1 MLKGAKLGIRTK
13 IVAGYIVI
21 IVCLGIVLI
30 MMSSRMNQLEQES
43 RYINDHDLEVH
54 NLTNMLEKHVLDM
67 ETGQR
72 GFVLTGEESY
82 LEPYNEAVSR
92 WESDYNELYA
102 LIAGNALQERNLQ
115 TIRAGIEKWISDAG
129 SPAIA
134 MKQRG
139 DDAALKSFFASDPG
153 KQEIDQLRQEMDTF
167 RTSEKSLTTARIEAA
182 AQSNERM
189 LTMMIAVWIILG
201 AISVAT
207 ALLISRQIVGTIRDV
222 SDTLLGIATGGNL
235 RTRIDVTSRD
245 EVGELGDAANQLLD
259 HVQYENWVKDQ
270 IAQAATRFQEATSVD
285 SLSAVLLT
293 KGNKW
298 FGAPYGV
305 AYHKSSEGEW
315 IKSASFAA
323 SETECE
329 LGTAR
334 LQQGEGLT
342 GQAIIERRLLE
353 LHPLPADYVRN
364 ISSGLGQAEL
374 QAMVA
379 APIIFEGRVIAA
391 VEFALLQ
398 PLTEQQ
404 KHLLQQLIDIF
415 AVTFHSVMTRM
426 EVEQLYRESQT
437 LNHELQVQSEE
448 LQVQSEEL
456 QAQTEELQMQTE
468 ELQMLNERLEQGKMT
483 AESTAIEL
491 DKYAQQLQVSSRY
504 KSEFL
509 ANMSHEL
516 RTPLNSML
524 ILSQILAEN
533 GNGNLTAKEQ
543 EYASI
548 IHSSGKDLLN
558 LINDILDLSKVE
570 AGKMQI
576 EINPISIEAMVEQM
590 ERSFRETAVQRE
602 LFFKVE
608 VEENVPELVY
618 SDEMRI
624 QQVLRNLLSNAFKF
638 TQTGGVT
645 LQVQKVNHVHTSSY
659 ESNQPMIAFS
669 VSDTGIG
676 VSAENREA
684 IFEAFRQADGATA
697 RKYGGTGLGLSIS
710 SQLANLLGGTIHL
723 ESKYGEG
730 SIFTFYIPCTVTDPY
745 SEHALFE
752 MNDSIHVN
760 RTVYMEEGTASS
772 ADSYEYTMS
781 SEQEMF
787 MSPSTSSS
795 RQQSAFAA
803 LGQEQNS
810 SDGQAAVSSDETDIL
825 SGKKILIVDDDIR
838 NVYALTSLL
847 ERHNMNIVISQ
858 NGRDALEILHMD
870 QHIDLILMDIMM
882 PELDGYETMKTVR
895 NLYGYSD
902 VPIIVLTAKAM
913 KEDREK
919 SVQAGATDYMSKPL
933 HMQEV
938 LQRVRYWLHQQAARS
953 SVRQ

>member
-1 MLKGAKLGIRTK
+1 MLKGAKFGIRTK

-21 IVCLGIVLI
+21 IVCLGIVLT
-30 MMSSRMNQLEQES
+30 MMSGRMNQLEQES

-72 GFVLTGEESY
+72 GFVLTGEDSY
-82 LEPYNEAVSR
+82 LEPYNQAVSQ

-102 LIAGNALQERNLQ
+102 LVAGNELQQSNLQ
-115 TIRAGIEKWISDAG
+115 TIRTGITNWINDAG
-129 SPAIA
+129 APAIA

-153 KQEIDQLRQEMDTF
+153 KQQIDQLRQEMDSF
-167 RTSEKSLTTARIEAA
+167 RNSEKALTSARIEAA

-189 LTMMIAVWIILG
+189 LAMMIAVWIVL
-201 AISVAT
+201 AIISIAT
-207 ALLISRQIVGTIRDV
+207 ALLIARQIVGTIRDV

-235 RTRIDVTSRD
+235 RTRIDVTTRD

-270 IAQAATRFQEATSVD
+270 IAQAATRFQEATDVD

-298 FGAPYGV
+298 FGTPYGV
-305 AYHKSSEGEW
+305 VYRRTAEGDW
-315 IKSASFAA
+315 IKAASFAA
-323 SETECE
+323 SASDAE
-329 LGTAR
+329 LGVAR

-342 GQAIIERRLLE
+342 GQAIVERRILE
-353 LHPLPADYVRN
+353 LHPLSDEYVRTIN
-364 ISSGLGQAEL
+364 SGLGHTGL
-374 QAMVA
+374 QAMIA

-391 VEFALLQ
+391 VEFALLE
-398 PLTEQQ
+398 PMTEKQ
-404 KHLLQQLIDIF
+404 KLLLEQLIEIF
-415 AVTFHSVMTRM
+415 AVTMHSVMTRM
-426 EVEQLYRESQT
+426 EVEQLYRESQSM
-437 LNHELQVQSEE
+437 NHELQVQSEE

-468 ELQMLNERLEQGKMT
+468 ELQMLNERLEQGKMA

-524 ILSQILAEN
+524 ILSQILSEN

-576 EINPISIEAMVEQM
+576 EINPISVEAMLEQM

-608 VEENVPELVY
+608 VEDNVPELVY

-645 LQVQKVNHVHTSSY
+645 LQVQKVNRVQTSSY
-659 ESNQPMIAFS
+659 ESSQPMLAFS

-676 VSAENREA
+676 ISAENREV

-730 SIFTFYIPCTVTDPY
+730 SIFTFYIPCMVTDPH
-745 SEHALFE
+745 SEHAIFE
-752 MNDSIHVN
+752 MNETLHVN
-760 RTVYMEEGTASS
+760 RTVFMEEGTVSS
-772 ADSYEYTMS
+772 ADSYEYTTS
-781 SEQEMF
+781 SEQGMF
-787 MSPSTSSS
+787 MQSSS
-795 RQQSAFAA
+795 RERSSFAA
-803 LGQEQNS
+803 LGQEAISEQDLS
-810 SDGQAAVSSDETDIL
+810 VQPGGTDIL
-825 SGKKILIVDDDIR
+825 NGRKILIVDDDIR
-838 NVYALTSLL
+838 NVYALTSML
-847 ERHNMNIVISQ
+847 ERYNMNIVISQ

-919 SVQAGATDYMSKPL
+919 SIQAGATDYMSKPL
-933 HMQEV
+933 HMQDV
-938 LQRVRYWLHQQAARS
+938 LQRVRYWLHQQVARS
-953 SVRQ
+953 SAR

>member
-1 MLKGAKLGIRTK
+1 MLKGAKFGIRTK

-21 IVCLGIVLI
+21 IVCLGIVLT
-30 MMSSRMNQLEQES
+30 MMSGRMNQLEQES

-82 LEPYNEAVSR
+82 LEPYNESVSR

-102 LIAGNALQERNLQ
+102 LVAGNQLQQNNLQ
-115 TIRAGIEKWISDAG
+115 TIRTGIETWIKDAG
-129 SPAIA
+129 TPAIT

-139 DDAALKSFFASDPG
+139 DTAGLKSFFASDPG
-153 KQEIDQLRQEMDTF
+153 KQQIDQLRQELDSF
-167 RTSEKSLTTARIEAA
+167 RNSEKALTSARIEAA

-189 LTMMIAVWIILG
+189 LTMMIGVWILL
-201 AISVAT
+201 AIISIAT
-207 ALLISRQIVGTIRDV
+207 ALLIARQIVGTIRDV

-270 IAQAATRFQEATSVD
+270 IAQAATRFQEATDVD

-298 FGAPYGV
+298 FGTPYGIV
-305 AYHKSSEGEW
+305 YRKTAEGYW
-315 IKSASFAA
+315 IKAASFAA
-323 SETECE
+323 SESDAE
-329 LGTAR
+329 LGASR

-342 GQAIIERRLLE
+342 GQSIIERRMLE
-353 LHPLPADYVRN
+353 LHPLSDEYVRTIN
-364 ISSGLGQAEL
+364 SGLGHTGL
-374 QAMVA
+374 QAMIA

-391 VEFALLQ
+391 VEFALLE
-398 PLTEQQ
+398 PMTDKQ

-415 AVTFHSVMTRM
+415 AVTLHSVMTRM
-426 EVEQLYRESQT
+426 EVEQLYRESQS
-437 LNHELQVQSEE
+437 LNHELQAQSEE

-468 ELQMLNERLEQGKMT
+468 ELQMLNERLEHGKMA
-483 AESTAIEL
+483 AESTAVEL

-524 ILSQILAEN
+524 ILSQILSEN

-576 EINPISIEAMVEQM
+576 EINPISIEAMLEQM

-645 LQVQKVNHVHTSSY
+645 LQVQKVNRVQTSSY
-659 ESNQPMIAFS
+659 ESSQPMLAFS

-676 VSAENREA
+676 ISAENRDV

-730 SIFTFYIPCTVTDPY
+730 SIFTFYIPCMVTDPH
-745 SEHALFE
+745 SEHAIFE
-752 MNDSIHVN
+752 MNEPLHMN
-760 RTVYMEEGTASS
+760 RTVFMEEGSVSS
-772 ADSYEYTMS
+772 ADGYEYNAS
-781 SEQEMF
+781 SEGDMF
-787 MSPSTSSS
+787 VQSS
-795 RQQSAFAA
+795 RERSSFAA
-803 LGQEQNS
+803 LGQESAAEQAQP
-810 SDGQAAVSSDETDIL
+810 GQPGGTDIL
-825 SGKKILIVDDDIR
+825 SGRKILIVDDDIR
-838 NVYALTSLL
+838 NVYALTSML
-847 ERHNMNIVISQ
+847 ERYNMNIVISQ

-870 QHIDLILMDIMM
+870 QNIDLILMDIMM

-919 SVQAGATDYMSKPL
+919 SIQAGATDYMSKPL
-933 HMQEV
+933 HMQDV
-938 LQRVRYWLHQQAARS
+938 LQRVRYWLHQQTARS
-953 SVRQ
+953 SAR

>member
-1 MLKGAKLGIRTK
+1 MLKGAKFGIRTK

-21 IVCLGIVLI
+21 IVCLGIVLT
-30 MMSSRMNQLEQES
+30 MMSGRMNQLEQES

-54 NLTNMLEKHVLDM
+54 NLTNVLEKHVLDM

-82 LEPYNEAVSR
+82 LEPYEEALSH
-92 WESDYNELYA
+92 WESDYNELYS
-102 LIAGNALQERNLQ
+102 LVGGNELQQRNLQ
-115 TIRAGIEKWISDAG
+115 TIRAGIANWIRDAG
-129 SPAIA
+129 APVIA
-134 MKQRG
+134 LKQRG
-139 DDAALKSFFASDPG
+139 DEAGIRRFYASDPG
-153 KQEIDQLRQEMDTF
+153 KQQMDQLRQEMDAF
-167 RTSEKSLTTARIEAA
+167 RSGEKALTNARIEAA
-182 AQSNERM
+182 AQGNERM
-189 LTMMIAVWIILG
+189 LVMMIAVWILLG
-201 AISVAT
+201 VISIII
-207 ALLISRQIVGTIRDV
+207 ALLIARQIVGTIRDV
-222 SDTLLGIATGGNL
+222 SDTLRGIATGGNL
-235 RTRIDVTSRD
+235 RTRLDVTSRD
-245 EVGELGDAANQLLD
+245 EVGELAEAANQLLD
-259 HVQYENWVKDQ
+259 HVQYDNWVKDQ
-270 IAQAATRFQEATSVD
+270 IAQAATRFQEATDVN
-285 SLSAVLLT
+285 SLCSVLLT

-298 FGAPYGV
+298 FGIPYGV
-305 AYHKSSEGEW
+305 TYLKSVEGDW

-323 SETECE
+323 SDTEAE
-329 LGTAR
+329 LGVIK

-342 GQAIIERRLLE
+342 GQAIMERRMLE
-353 LHPLPADYVRN
+353 LHPLPQGYVRT
-364 ISSGLGQAEL
+364 ICSGLGHAEL

-404 KHLLQQLIDIF
+404 KSLFQELLDIF
-415 AVTFHSVMTRM
+415 AVTMHSVMTRM
-426 EVEQLYRESQT
+426 EVEQLYRESQS

-468 ELQMLNERLEQGKMT
+468 ELQMLNERLEHGKMS

-524 ILSQILAEN
+524 ILSQILSEN

-576 EINPISIEAMVEQM
+576 EINPISVEAMVEQM
-590 ERSFRETAVQRE
+590 ERSFRETAAQRE
-602 LFFKVE
+602 LFFKVD
-608 VEENVPELVY
+608 VEDNVPELVY

-645 LQVQKVNHVHTSSY
+645 LQVQKVNHVQTNSY
-659 ESNQPMIAFS
+659 ESTQPMLAFS

-676 VSAENREA
+676 ITAENRDL

-730 SIFTFYIPCTVTDPY
+730 SIFTFYIPCMVTDPH
-745 SEHALFE
+745 SEHALFD
-752 MNDSIHVN
+752 MNESLHLN
-760 RTVYMEEGTASS
+760 RTVFMDEGTVSS
-772 ADSYEYTMS
+772 VDNYEYS
-781 SEQEMF
+781 GLSEPELFTNDQ
-787 MSPSTSSS
+787 SK
-795 RQQSAFAA
+795 RSAFAA
-803 LGQEQNS
+803 LGQQQTSFEPTLS
-810 SDGQAAVSSDETDIL
+810 SQPGGTDIL
-825 SGKKILIVDDDIR
+825 SDKKILIVDDDIR
-838 NVYALTSLL
+838 NVYALTSML
-847 ERHNMNIVISQ
+847 ERYNMNIVISQ

-895 NLYGYSD
+895 NLYGYSE

-933 HMQEV
+933 QMQEV

-953 SVRQ
+953 SAQPL

>member
-1 MLKGAKLGIRTK
+1 MLKGAKFGIRTK

-21 IVCLGIVLI
+21 IVCLGIVLT
-30 MMSSRMNQLEQES
+30 MMSGRMNQLEQES

-82 LEPYNEAVSR
+82 LEPYNQAVSQ

-102 LIAGNALQERNLQ
+102 LVSGNELQQNNLQ
-115 TIRAGIEKWISDAG
+115 TIRTGIASWIKEAGT
-129 SPAIA
+129 PAIT

-139 DDAALKSFFASDPG
+139 EDAALKSFFASDPG
-153 KQEIDQLRQEMDTF
+153 KQQIDQLRQEMDAF
-167 RTSEKSLTTARIEAA
+167 RNSEKALTTTRIEAA

-189 LTMMIAVWIILG
+189 LAMMIGVWILL
-201 AISVAT
+201 AVISIAT
-207 ALLISRQIVGTIRDV
+207 ALLIARQIVGTIRDV

-245 EVGELGDAANQLLD
+245 EVGELGEAANQLLD

-270 IAQAATRFQEATSVD
+270 IAQAATRFQEATDVD
-285 SLSAVLLT
+285 SLAAVLLT

-298 FGAPYGV
+298 FGTPYGV
-305 AYHKSSEGEW
+305 VYRRTAEGDW
-315 IKSASFAA
+315 LKSASFAA
-323 SETECE
+323 SDADAE
-329 LGTAR
+329 LGSAR

-342 GQAIIERRLLE
+342 GQAIIERRILQ
-353 LHPLPADYVRN
+353 LHPLSDEYVRT
-364 ISSGLGQAEL
+364 ISSGLGHTGL
-374 QAMVA
+374 KAMVA
-379 APIIFEGRVIAA
+379 APIIFEGRVIAV
-391 VEFALLQ
+391 VEFALLE
-398 PLTEQQ
+398 PMTDKQ

-415 AVTFHSVMTRM
+415 AVTMHSVMTRM
-426 EVEQLYRESQT
+426 EVEQLYRESQAM
-437 LNHELQVQSEE
+437 NHELQVQSEE

-468 ELQMLNERLEQGKMT
+468 ELQMLNERLEQGKMA

-524 ILSQILAEN
+524 ILSQILSEN

-576 EINPISIEAMVEQM
+576 EINPISIEAMLEQM
-590 ERSFRETAVQRE
+590 ERSFRETAAQRE

-645 LQVQKVNHVHTSSY
+645 LQVQKVNRVQTSSY
-659 ESNQPMIAFS
+659 ESSQPMLAFS

-676 VSAENREA
+676 ISAENREV

-730 SIFTFYIPCTVTDPY
+730 SIFTFYIPCMVTDPH
-745 SEHALFE
+745 SEHAIFE
-752 MNDSIHVN
+752 MNEPLHLN
-760 RTVYMEEGTASS
+760 RTVFMEEGTVSS
-772 ADSYEYTMS
+772 ADSYEYMNS
-781 SEQEMF
+781 SEQGAF
-787 MSPSTSSS
+787 TPSSS
-795 RQQSAFAA
+795 RERSSFAA
-803 LGQEQNS
+803 FGQEAAAE
-810 SDGQAAVSSDETDIL
+810 QALSVQPGGTDIL
-825 SGKKILIVDDDIR
+825 NGRKILIVDDDIR
-838 NVYALTSLL
+838 NVYALTSML
-847 ERHNMNIVISQ
+847 ERYNMNIVISQ

-919 SVQAGATDYMSKPL
+919 SIQAGATDYMSKPL
-933 HMQEV
+933 HMQDV
-938 LQRVRYWLHQQAARS
+938 LQRIRYWMHQQVERS
-953 SVRQ
+953 SVR

>member
-1 MLKGAKLGIRTK
+1 MPNGAKWSIRTK

-21 IVCLGIVLI
+21 IICLGVVLT
-30 MMSSRMNQLEQES
+30 MMSSRVNQLEEES

-54 NLTNMLEKHVLDM
+54 NLTNALEKHVLDM

-72 GFVLTGEESY
+72 GFALTGEESY
-82 LEPYNEAVSR
+82 LVPYNDAATQ
-92 WESDYNELYA
+92 WESDYNELLS
-102 LIAGNALQERNLQ
+102 LIAGNALQQSNLE
-115 TIRAGIEKWISDAG
+115 TIKTGIQGWINDAG
-129 SPAIA
+129 TPVIQ
-134 MKQRG
+134 MKRDG
-139 DDAALKSFFASDPG
+139 NTAGLTRFFASDPG
-153 KQEIDQLRQEMDTF
+153 KQQIDQLRTELDAF
-167 RTSEKSLTTARIEAA
+167 RTSEKALTTARIEATSA
-182 AQSNERM
+182 SNERLLM
-189 LTMMIAVWIILG
+189 MMISVWVLLGVVSILT
-201 AISVAT
+201 AIF
-207 ALLISRQIVGTIRDV
+207 ISRQIVRTINDVRDTV
-222 SDTLLGIATGGNL
+222 RGIATGGNL
-235 RTRIDVTSRD
+235 KTRIEIQSRD
-245 EVGELGDAANQLLD
+245 EVGELAEAANELLD

-270 IAQAATRFQEATSVD
+270 IAQAATRFQEAAD
-285 SLSAVLLT
+285 ADALAAILLT

-298 FGAPYGV
+298 FHAPYGI
-305 AYHKSSEGEW
+305 AYLQSNDGTWHRA
-315 IKSASFAA
+315 ASFAVDNKEA
-323 SETECE
+323 E
-329 LGTAR
+329 LGTEMI
-334 LQQGEGLT
+334 QQGRGLT
-342 GQAIIERRLLE
+342 GQCIAERRMLE

-364 ISSGLGQAEL
+364 VSSGLGQAEL

-379 APIIFEGRVIAA
+379 APVIFEGKVITV

-404 KHLLQQLIDIF
+404 KHLFQQLLDIF
-415 AVTFHSVMTRM
+415 AVTMNLVMTRM
-426 EVEQLYRESQT
+426 EVEQLYRDSQSM
-437 LNHELQVQSEE
+437 NHELQVQSEE

-468 ELQMLNERLEQGKMT
+468 ELQMLNERLEQGKMA

-533 GNGNLTAKEQ
+533 GSGNLAAKEQ

-570 AGKMQI
+570 AGKMQL
-576 EINPISIEAMVEQM
+576 EINPISVTAMVEQM
-590 ERSFRETAVQRE
+590 ERSFRETAALRD
-602 LFFKVE
+602 LYFKVE
-608 VEENVPELVY
+608 VDSKVPDLIY
-618 SDEMRI
+618 SDELRI

-645 LQVQKVNHVHTSSY
+645 LQVEKMNRIQNADY
-659 ESNQPMIAFS
+659 DNAQPMLAFS

-676 VSAENREA
+676 ISAENRDV

-710 SQLANLLGGTIHL
+710 SQLASLLGGTIHL
-723 ESKYGEG
+723 ESKLNEG
-730 SIFTFYIPCTVTDPY
+730 SIFTFYIPCMVTDPN
-745 SEHALFE
+745 SEHAMFE
-752 MNDSIHVN
+752 MNDSLPLN
-760 RTVYMEEGTASS
+760 RTLFVEEGTLSS
-772 ADSYEYTMS
+772 ADRLDSYM
-781 SEQEMF
+781 
-787 MSPSTSSS
+787 TSGERPLLHTDHTLSGAHAGLS
-795 RQQSAFAA
+795 ADDAAIAQS
-803 LGQEQNS
+803 
-810 SDGQAAVSSDETDIL
+810 QAPGTDIL
-825 SGKKILIVDDDIR
+825 NGKKILIVDDDIR
-838 NVYALTSLL
+838 NVYALTSML
-847 ERHNMNIVISQ
+847 ERYSMNIVISQ

-870 QHIDLILMDIMM
+870 QDIDLILMDIMM

-895 NLYGYSD
+895 NLYGYSE

-933 HMQEV
+933 QMQDV
-938 LQRVRYWLHQQAARS
+938 LQRVRYWLHQQATRYSAH
-953 SVRQ
+953 

>member
-1 MLKGAKLGIRTK
+1 MLKGAKFGIRTK

-21 IVCLGIVLI
+21 IVCLGIVLT
-30 MMSSRMNQLEQES
+30 MMSGRMNQLEQES

-72 GFVLTGEESY
+72 GFVITGEESY
-82 LEPYNEAVSR
+82 LEPYNESVSR

-102 LIAGNALQERNLQ
+102 LVAGNQLQQNNLQ
-115 TIRAGIEKWISDAG
+115 TIRTGIETWIKDAG
-129 SPAIA
+129 TPAIT

-139 DDAALKSFFASDPG
+139 DTAGLKTFFASDPG
-153 KQEIDQLRQEMDTF
+153 KQQIDQLRQELDSF
-167 RTSEKSLTTARIEAA
+167 RNSEKALTSARIEAA

-189 LTMMIAVWIILG
+189 LAMMIGVWILL
-201 AISVAT
+201 AIISIAT
-207 ALLISRQIVGTIRDV
+207 ALLIARQIVGTIRDV

-270 IAQAATRFQEATSVD
+270 IAQAATRFQEATDVD

-298 FGAPYGV
+298 FGTPYGIV
-305 AYHKSSEGEW
+305 YRKTAEGYW
-315 IKSASFAA
+315 IKAASFAA
-323 SETECE
+323 SESDAE
-329 LGTAR
+329 LGASR

-342 GQAIIERRLLE
+342 GQSIIERRMLE
-353 LHPLPADYVRN
+353 LHPLTDEYVRT
-364 ISSGLGQAEL
+364 ISSGLGHTGL
-374 QAMVA
+374 QAMIA

-391 VEFALLQ
+391 VEFALLE
-398 PLTEQQ
+398 PMMDKQ

-415 AVTFHSVMTRM
+415 AVTLHSVMTRM
-426 EVEQLYRESQT
+426 EVEQLYHESQS

-468 ELQMLNERLEQGKMT
+468 ELQMLNERLEHGKMA
-483 AESTAIEL
+483 AESTAVEL

-524 ILSQILAEN
+524 ILSQILSEN

-576 EINPISIEAMVEQM
+576 EINPISIEAMLEQM

-645 LQVQKVNHVHTSSY
+645 LQVQKVNRVQTSSY
-659 ESNQPMIAFS
+659 ESSQPMLAFS

-676 VSAENREA
+676 ISAENRDV

-730 SIFTFYIPCTVTDPY
+730 SIFTFYIPCMVTDPH
-745 SEHALFE
+745 SEHAIFE
-752 MNDSIHVN
+752 MKEPLHMN
-760 RTVYMEEGTASS
+760 RTVFMEEGSASS
-772 ADSYEYTMS
+772 ADGYEYNAS
-781 SEQEMF
+781 SEGDMF
-787 MSPSTSSS
+787 VQSS
-795 RQQSAFAA
+795 RERSPFAA
-803 LGQEQNS
+803 LGQESAADQS
-810 SDGQAAVSSDETDIL
+810 QSGQSGGTDIL
-825 SGKKILIVDDDIR
+825 SGRKILIVDDDIR
-838 NVYALTSLL
+838 NVYALTSML
-847 ERHNMNIVISQ
+847 ERYNMNIVISQ

-870 QHIDLILMDIMM
+870 QNIDLILMDIMM

-919 SVQAGATDYMSKPL
+919 SIQAGATDYMSKPL
-933 HMQEV
+933 HMQDV
-938 LQRVRYWLHQQAARS
+938 LQRVRYWLHQQTARS
-953 SVRQ
+953 SAR